1 MPERRPRLEG
11 KVAVVTGAGSIAE
24 GIGNGKATSVLFAR
38 EGARVLVVD
47 IVEEAAMDTL
57 RMIEE
62 EGGEASVFVADVTSS
77 DDCYAMCQAAVDR
90 YGRLDILVNNVG
102 ISSRG
107 DVLSLD
113 VAEWDQVMDVNVKS
127 VVLGSRA
134 AIPHMIKGGGGAI
147 TNLSSI
153 AGLRAHSP
161 LAYSVSKT
169 AIIGLTQTM
178 ASDHGRDLIRV
189 NAIAPGQVYTPRM
202 EMRMT
207 ESLRGLR
214 VETAPLGTE
223 GTAWDIGYAN
233 LYLAS
238 DEARWVTGVTLSVDA
253 GLAVTTPA
261 TLNRQNSES
270 MEQAKRQGQQ

>member
-1 MPERRPRLEG
+1 MPERRPRLDG
-11 KVAVVTGAGSIAE
+11 KVAVVTGGGSIAE

-38 EGARVLVVD
+38 EGASVLVVD
-47 IVEEAAMDTL
+47 IVQEAAQDTVN
-57 RMIEE
+57 MIEE
-62 EGGEASVFVADVTSS
+62 EGGVASAFVADVTSS

-107 DVLSLD
+107 NVLTLD
-113 VAEWDQVMDVNVKS
+113 TEEWDRVMDINVKS

-134 AIPHMIKGGGGAI
+134 AIPHMIRGGGGAI

-169 AIIGLTQTM
+169 AIIGITQTM

-189 NAIAPGQVYTPRM
+189 NAIAPGQVFTPRIGL
-202 EMRMT
+202 RAT

-223 GTAWDIGYAN
+223 GTAWDIGWAN
-233 LYLAS
+233 VYLAS

-261 TLNRQNSES
+261 THNQERSVA
-270 MEQAKRQGQQ
+270 MEQAKQQQ

>member
-113 VAEWDQVMDVNVKS
+113 VEEWDQVMDVNVKS
-127 VVLGSRA
+127 VVLGSRGRHSPHDQDRRRRHHEPLVDRGA
-134 AIPHMIKGGGGAI
+134 AGALAAGILRVQDGHHRPDADHGVGPRPGPHSRQRHRAG
-147 TNLSSI
+147 
-153 AGLRAHSP
+153 AGLHAADGDAHDGV
-161 LAYSVSKT
+161 A
-169 AIIGLTQTM
+169 AG
-178 ASDHGRDLIRV
+178 AAGRDG
-189 NAIAPGQVYTPRM
+189 AAGH
-202 EMRMT
+202 
-207 ESLRGLR
+207 RGHGVGHRLCQ
-214 VETAPLGTE
+214 PL
-223 GTAWDIGYAN
+223 
-233 LYLAS
+233 
-238 DEARWVTGVTLSVDA
+238 
-253 GLAVTTPA
+253 PC
-261 TLNRQNSES
+261 Q
-270 MEQAKRQGQQ
+270 

>member
-24 GIGNGKATSVLFAR
+24 GIGNGKATAVLFAR
-38 EGARVLVVD
+38 EGARVLLVD
-47 IVEEAAMDTL
+47 VIEEAAQDTL
-57 RMIEE
+57 RMVEE
-62 EGGEASVFVADVTSS
+62 EGGAASVFVADVTSS
-77 DDCYAMCQAAVDR
+77 DDCDAMCQAAVDR

-107 DVLSLD
+107 DVLTLD
-113 VAEWDQVMDVNVKS
+113 VEEWDRVMDVNVKS
-127 VVLGSRA
+127 VVFASRA

-189 NAIAPGQVYTPRM
+189 NCIAPGQVYTPRM
-202 EMRMT
+202 ELRMT

-214 VETAPLGTE
+214 VETAPLGIE
-223 GTAWDIGYAN
+223 GTAWDIGWAN
-233 LYLAS
+233 VYLAS

-261 TLNRQNSES
+261 TQNRQRSEA
-270 MEQAKRQGQQ
+270 MERAKQQQ